1 MKKGGG
7 RLSRK
12 LTSKSGKDILKT
24 LERLGFK
31 IARIRKHY
39 IMKRGDIV
47 VPVPFHKKVPK
58 GTIRA
63 IIREAEVTVKEFLEK
78 DP

>member
-1 MKKGGG
+1 MRCSHEKGGG
-7 RLSRK
+7 RLN
-12 LTSKSGKDILKT
+12 L
-24 LERLGFK
+24 
-31 IARIRKHY
+31 
-39 IMKRGDIV
+39 KRGDIV